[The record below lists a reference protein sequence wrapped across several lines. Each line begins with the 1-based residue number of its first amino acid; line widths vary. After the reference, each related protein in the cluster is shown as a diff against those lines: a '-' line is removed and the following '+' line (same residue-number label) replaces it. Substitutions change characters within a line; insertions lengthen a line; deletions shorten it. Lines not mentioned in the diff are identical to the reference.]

1 MRIDVISAVPA
12 LLNSPLNN
20 SIIKRAQDNGHVEII
35 VHDLH
40 DYGKGKYRQVDDSPY
55 GGGAGMVLTC
65 EPIAQVIER
74 LKSERNYDQIIFMTP
89 DAPLFNQPEANKL
102 SLVDNLIILCGHYKG
117 VDERIRETYITQEIS
132 IGDFVLTGG
141 EIPACVVIDS
151 IVRLIPGVISDEQS
165 ALSDSFQ
172 DDLLSPPVYSRPSNW
187 NNQEVP
193 SVLLSG
199 NFKNIDAWRHEKA
212 LERTKERRPEL
223 LKKK

>member
-12 LLNSPLNN
+12 LLDSPLNN

-65 EPIAQVIER
+65 EPIAQVIEK

>member
-12 LLNSPLNN
+12 LLDSSLNN
-20 SIIKRAQDNGHVEII
+20 SIIKRAQDNGHAEIVI
-35 VHDLH
+35 HDLH
-40 DYGKGKYRQVDDSPY
+40 DYGKGKYRQIDDTQY
-55 GGGAGMVLTC
+55 GGGAGMVLSC
-65 EPIAQVIER
+65 EPISKVIEK
-74 LKSERNYDQIIFMTP
+74 LQAERSYDQVIFMTP
-89 DAPLFNQPEANKL
+89 DAPVFSQSMANQL
-102 SLVDNLIILCGHYKG
+102 SLIDNIIILCGHYKG
-117 VDERIRETYITQEIS
+117 IDERIRETYITQEIS

-151 IVRLIPGVISDEQS
+151 VVRLIPGVISDEQS

-172 DDLLSPPVYSRPSNW
+172 DDLLSPPVYTRPSNW

-199 NFKNIDAWRHEKA
+199 NFKNIDAWRHEKSV
-212 LERTKERRPEL
+212 ERTQERRPDL